1 MLLRIREL
9 RLAAGLTQK
18 QLADKMGVSEPAV
31 SFWESDS
38 QRPAIDK
45 LPKLAK
51 ILHTSIDD
59 LFSAGDNTIVPEKK
73 EVVHG
78 Q

>member
-31 SFWESDS
+31 SLWESDS
-38 QRPAIDK
+38 QRPSIDK

-51 ILHTSIDD
+51 TLCTSIDE
-59 LFSAGDNTIVPEKK
+59 LFSAGDNTIVPENE